1 MLYYVGKTY
10 TLRIL
15 INKKRKI
22 RRTLRRV
29 TWDISHFLPQFC
41 RGEPSF
47 QVHRVQVG

>member
-29 TWDISHFLPQFC
+29 TWDISHVPPSSAGRNPPSRYIRC
-41 RGEPSF
+41 R
-47 QVHRVQVG
+47 